1 MSVCVPRESACAQV
15 PAHGRVCVC
24 VRECLHSCMCIGVC
38 MRVCLR
44 ERACAQVHAHRHVRV
59 CERAHSQV
67 HAHRPVCE
75 CLRERQS
82 ENMLTY
88 LHMGMHVSA
97 VGNVWSGACTW
108 ACVCMKERAQ
118 VR

>member
-1 MSVCVPRESACAQV
+1 
-15 PAHGRVCVC
+15 
-24 VRECLHSCMCIGVC
+24 MCIGVC